1 LVSVGQTLVVDT
13 EKMKDRRVKVVDM
26 DRIFDNI
33 HAEIIG
39 LPVSSPSLDPGPR

>member
-26 DRIFDNI
+26 DRIFDYI

-39 LPVSSPSLDPGPR
+39 PPVSSPSLDPGPR